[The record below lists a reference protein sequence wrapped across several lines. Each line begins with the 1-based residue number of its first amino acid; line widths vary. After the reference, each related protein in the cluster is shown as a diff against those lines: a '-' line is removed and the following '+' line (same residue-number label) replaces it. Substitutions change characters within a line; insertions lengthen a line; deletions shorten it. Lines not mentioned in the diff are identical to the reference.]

1 MTPVISDATPI
12 RYLTEIRAIKVLPYL
27 FGKVFIPNAVFGEL
41 THRRTP
47 KIVHDFIMSSPE
59 WLEVR
64 TVASTDHSLSA
75 LDPGEQE
82 AILLADE
89 IGVAVILLDEKAARN
104 AAEQRRLRCIGTLRI
119 LSDGAKEG
127 QIDIHQAISQLR
139 QTTFRAKPALF
150 EKVLSGS
157 L

>member
-1 MTPVISDATPI
+1 MKSVVSDATPI
-12 RYLTEIRAIKVLPYL
+12 RYLTEIRAIRLLPYL
-27 FGKVFIPNAVFGEL
+27 FEKVFIPNAVFREL

-47 KIVHDFIMSSPE
+47 KSVHDFIMSLPE

-64 TVASTDHSLSA
+64 TVIRTDLSLST

-89 IGVAVILLDEKAARN
+89 IRAEAILLDEKAARS
-104 AAEQRRLRCIGTLRI
+104 AAEQRGVRCIGTLRV
-119 LSDGAKEG
+119 LSEGAKEG
-127 QIDIHQAISQLR
+127 QINIHQAISRLK
-139 QTTFRAKPALF
+139 QTTFRANPALF
-150 EKVLSGS
+150 ERAVSGS

>member
-1 MTPVISDATPI
+1 MKPVVADATPI
-12 RYLTEIRAIKVLPYL
+12 RYLTEIRAVRILPYL
-27 FGKVFIPNAVFGEL
+27 FGKVFIPNAVFREL
-41 THRRTP
+41 THRHTP
-47 KIVHDFIMSSPE
+47 KIVHDFIVSSPE

-64 TVASTDHSLSA
+64 TVVSTDHSLSA
-75 LDPGEQE
+75 LDPGERE

-89 IGVAVILLDEKAARN
+89 IGAEVILLDEKAARN
-104 AAEQRRLRCIGTLRI
+104 AAEQRGVRCVGTLRI

-127 QIDIHQAISQLR
+127 QIDIYRAVSRLR

-150 EKVLSGS
+150 EKALSGS